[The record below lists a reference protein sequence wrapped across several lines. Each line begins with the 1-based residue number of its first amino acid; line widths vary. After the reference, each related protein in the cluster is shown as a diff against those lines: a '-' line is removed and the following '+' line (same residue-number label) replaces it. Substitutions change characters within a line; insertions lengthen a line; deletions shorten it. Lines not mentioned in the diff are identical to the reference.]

1 MSPKYFLYNEADFNI
16 NEYLNFINI
25 FDKEGIDEMFLE
37 EKKNDI
43 INILSALTGITLS
56 EGNKLTEETSND
68 FKNSLNDQEFKEKLI
83 IKIIALKSEIEID
96 DKVFTD
102 FGLNT
107 PSKVLISISEKLS
120 TDTNIKN
127 NDRSTSSIDTN
138 SNSNGPNTITQ
149 TELPK
154 TKVTITAVKNNRRTS
169 NNEISQK

>member
-83 IKIIALKSEIEID
+83 IKIIALKSEIEYALHDYAGI
-96 DKVFTD
+96 FQ
-102 FGLNT
+102 
-107 PSKVLISISEKLS
+107 
-120 TDTNIKN
+120 
-127 NDRSTSSIDTN
+127 ND
-138 SNSNGPNTITQ
+138 
-149 TELPK
+149 
-154 TKVTITAVKNNRRTS
+154 
-169 NNEISQK
+169 